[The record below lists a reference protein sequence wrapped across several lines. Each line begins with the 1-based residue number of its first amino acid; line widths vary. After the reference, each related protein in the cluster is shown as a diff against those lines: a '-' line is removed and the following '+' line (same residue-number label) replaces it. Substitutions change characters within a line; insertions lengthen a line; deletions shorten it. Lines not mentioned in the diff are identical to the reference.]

1 MLQTAYQPKEMYREL
16 VYVNN
21 WWGDINLLNSSS
33 A

>member
-1 MLQTAYQPKEMYREL
+1 MLQTAYQPKEMYRD